1 LAYRRKGFRGVLRR
15 RIGWQGFGI
24 PIWAFALVVAI
35 IGVAAG
41 QAGSERVNALLAGF
55 ILMPGESRTVTFT
68 NPTDRPASALGVLV
82 TDTDVVVD
90 AETDFVVTA
99 GNVTLSDADQLLAT
113 MLQGTGGFSSP
124 AKPDNLKPVVSPTA
138 MPRSTPPPPSIA
150 PESTRFATV
159 NGKSFHVRVAADAY
173 TRSTAFRNRAVIAD
187 DEAILFIHPQE
198 GRWPYRTRDIMRS
211 LDLLFLDRHFVIVDI
226 QTTFVEPVGNSDD
239 ELHTYRPD
247 APAMYVMQIRG
258 GLSDQ
263 SGIIVGAHIS
273 IR

>member
-1 LAYRRKGFRGVLRR
+1 V
-15 RIGWQGFGI
+15 
-24 PIWAFALVVAI
+24 WAFVLVVAI

-55 ILMPGESRTVTFT
+55 ILMPGESRTITLT
-68 NPTDRPASALGVLV
+68 NSTDRPANALGVLV

-90 AETDFVVTA
+90 AKTDFIVKTE
-99 GNVTLSDADQLLAT
+99 NVTLSDADQLLAT
-113 MLQGTGGFSSP
+113 MLQGAGGFSSP
-124 AKPDNLKPVVSPTA
+124 SKPDKPVASPTA
-138 MPRSTPPPPSIA
+138 VPRPTPPPPSIA
-150 PESTRFATV
+150 AENTRVATV

-187 DEAILFIHPQE
+187 DEAMLFIHPME
-198 GRWPYRTRDIMRS
+198 GRWPVRTRDVMVS
-211 LDLLFLDRHFVIVDI
+211 LDLVFLDRHFVIVDI
-226 QTTFVEPVGNSDD
+226 QTTFVEPVGILDD

-247 APAMYVMQIRG
+247 TPAMYVMQIRG

-263 SGIIVGAHIS
+263 SGIVVGAHVG